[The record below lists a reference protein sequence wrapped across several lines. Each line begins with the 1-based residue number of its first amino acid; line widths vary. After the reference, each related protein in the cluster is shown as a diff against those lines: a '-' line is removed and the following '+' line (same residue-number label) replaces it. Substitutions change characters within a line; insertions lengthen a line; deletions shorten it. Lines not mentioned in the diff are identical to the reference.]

1 LLFNSLP
8 YFFLFAVTYIIYWNV
23 PQRGKKLTIAI
34 ASILFYAYFSI
45 PFLFHFI
52 SAVAVNYWISTI
64 LWEKKRKGEDTSLT
78 IKLAV
83 TANLINLGIFKYFY
97 FVSDSIY
104 FLTKNKAVSDF
115 AGSWD
120 IFLPLAISF
129 YTFQLIALQ
138 VDIHRNIVKDKIS
151 FYDYFIFIFF
161 FPQLIAGPIMRTDN
175 FLPQLD
181 NPTIDPDRMKKG
193 LFLIIGGLFKKV
205 VIAEN
210 VSTII
215 SPLYMNPSGYDSYSL
230 WLGMFGFLCQ
240 VYCDFSG
247 YTDMARGSANL
258 LGYEIPE
265 NFRGPY
271 LSTSMKDLF
280 TRWHV
285 TLSTWLRDYIY
296 IPLGGGKTSITRSN
310 WNLILTNTLGGLW
323 HGANIN
329 FVLWGFYLGVMIST
343 ERLLDRWIGHYKI
356 FSIKFLIPI
365 KILFVFCIFAFSGV
379 LFRSASRGAE
389 SFSTAVQFFAGLF
402 SYPVRGISLDRV
414 DEIWTFLFLT
424 ILFNGFQYSSIFYD
438 KLKRFQNIILPIVA
452 IVMLL
457 LLGIFGDGGK
467 DFIYF
472 QF

>member
-1 LLFNSLP
+1 MLFNSLP
-8 YFFLFAVTYIIYWNV
+8 YFFLFAITYLIYWNV
-23 PQRGKKLTIAI
+23 PQKGKKLTIAI
-34 ASILFYAYFSI
+34 ASILFYAYFSV

-83 TANLINLGIFKYFY
+83 AANLVNLGIFKYFY

-104 FLTKNKAVSDF
+104 FITKNQAVSDF
-115 AGSWD
+115 AASWD

-129 YTFQLIALQ
+129 YSFQLIALQ
-138 VDIHRNIVKDKIS
+138 VDIHRNLVKDKIS

-215 SPLYMNPSGYDSYSL
+215 SPLYMNPSSYDSYSL

-296 IPLGGGKTSITRSN
+296 IPLGGGKTSLTRSN

-356 FSIKFLIPI
+356 FSYRFLITI

-389 SFSTAVQFFAGLF
+389 AFSTAVNFFAGLF
-402 SYPVRGISLDRV
+402 SYPVHGTSLDRV

-424 ILFNGFQYSSIFYD
+424 FLFNGFQYSSIFYD
-438 KLKRFQNIILPIVA
+438 KLKKFQNIILPILAV
-452 IVMLL
+452 VMLL